1 MNGKN
6 LNFAT
11 QTTMHT
17 DNMNNIQPQLLDDEI
32 SFKLYSLNRLIQQ
45 TYQDYLVPLGITYP
59 QYLVMKI
66 LFEEDGIPVNVI
78 SARLMLESN
87 TVTPLLQRMERLG
100 LISRGLRCSDQRQRI
115 ISLTEKGK
123 NMRMNVSD
131 VSARVATSLSEMN
144 MSCPTAENLGRLL
157 TEFITK
163 MR

>member
-66 LFEEDGIPVNVI
+66 LFEENVI

-123 NMRMNVSD
+123 KMRMNVRD

-144 MSCPTAENLGRLL
+144 MSCPTADNLGRLL